1 MKQDRSNPPEQ
12 ADEEQPMHIEDH
24 PDFGSVL
31 DEIEKFGNYK
41 KPDLVAYLY
50 DDSGEGETKQA
61 LNLYSKGKLLAMVID
76 SIHGA
81 TFQ

>member
-1 MKQDRSNPPEQ
+1 MDDQEPTYND
-12 ADEEQPMHIEDH
+12 AEQPAFIEDH
-24 PDFGSVL
+24 PEFGTVL

-50 DDSGEGETKQA
+50 DDSGEGETKQQ